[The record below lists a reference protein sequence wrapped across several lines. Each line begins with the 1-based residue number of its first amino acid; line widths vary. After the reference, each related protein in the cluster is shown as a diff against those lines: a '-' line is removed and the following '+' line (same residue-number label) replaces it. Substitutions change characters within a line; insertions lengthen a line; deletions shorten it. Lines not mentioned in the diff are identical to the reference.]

1 VRRLFSSQLLNP
13 KLLKLDQFI
22 SNDRSVAFWGH
33 FSFLRVFGSFLTVFC
48 SFWGRFSRQIVFAEK
63 KASARA
69 EAFFQSFTFS
79 N

>member
-22 SNDRSVAFWGH
+22 SNDRSVAFWGAL
-33 FSFLRVFGSFLTVFC
+33 FIFACFWIIFDCFLLFLGS
-48 SFWGRFSRQIVFAEK
+48 FSRQIVFAEK